1 MKNNFLFLSTI
12 LFVTMLAC
20 SLTGTPAPNVSVPP
34 ASTEAQAVVP
44 TFTPIPSFT
53 PEAPTAA
60 AALSSGLTMQSSPV
74 EEAGAEPPYTIKAQ
88 VPYLQGSDDVRVQNF
103 NTYLKQIVQN
113 EIDGFKINTLAFA
126 TTPPLVN
133 GSSLEI
139 QYSVLG
145 QRGDIWSI
153 QFLVYF
159 YADGAAH
166 PGHYSI
172 SVNYDLANGRELNL
186 DELFL
191 PGVDYL
197 TVIADL
203 CKAELATRDIGF
215 ESFSGGADPLPENY
229 QRWNLSNEGFLVI
242 TFDEYQ
248 VAPYAVGPQT
258 VMIPFSA
265 LQSIID
271 PNGVIALFAQ

>member
-1 MKNNFLFLSTI
+1 MKNKKSLLLVLLLLVS
-12 LFVTMLAC
+12 LAC
-20 SLTGTPAPNVSVPP
+20 SLTGTPTPETSAPLESV
-34 ASTEAQAVVP
+34 AP

-53 PEAPTAA
+53 PEAQTAS
-60 AALSSGLTMQSSPV
+60 AALSSGLTVQSSPV
-74 EEAGAEPPYTIKAQ
+74 EEAGTEPPYTIKAQ
-88 VPYLQGSDDVRVQNF
+88 VPYLQGSDDARVQSF
-103 NTYLKQIVQN
+103 NAYLKQIVQN
-113 EIDGFKINTLAFA
+113 EIDGFKTNTLAYA
-126 TTPPLVN
+126 STPPMVN

-172 SVNYDLANGRELNL
+172 SVNYDLANSREVTL

-191 PGVDYL
+191 PGSDYL
-197 TVIADL
+197 MTLADIS
-203 CKAELATRDIGF
+203 KAELATRDIGF
-215 ESFSGGADPLPENY
+215 ESFSTGADPLPENY
-229 QRWNLSNEGFLVI
+229 TRWNLSNEGFLVV

-248 VAPYAVGPQT
+248 VAPYAAGPQT
-258 VMIPFSA
+258 VTIPVSQ
-265 LQSIID
+265 LQTIVN
-271 PNGVIALFAQ
+271 PNGVLPLFGK

>member
-1 MKNNFLFLSTI
+1 MKNKKSLLLVLLLLVS
-12 LFVTMLAC
+12 LAC
-20 SLTGTPAPNVSVPP
+20 SLTGTPTPETSAPLESV
-34 ASTEAQAVVP
+34 AP

-53 PEAPTAA
+53 PEAQTAS
-60 AALSSGLTMQSSPV
+60 AALSSGLTVQSSPV
-74 EEAGAEPPYTIKAQ
+74 EEAGTEPPYTIKAQ
-88 VPYLQGSDDVRVQNF
+88 VPYLQGSDDARVQSF
-103 NTYLKQIVQN
+103 NAYLKQIVQN
-113 EIDGFKINTLAFA
+113 EIDGFKTNTLAYA
-126 TTPPLVN
+126 STPPMVN

-172 SVNYDLANGRELNL
+172 SVNYDLANSREVTL

-191 PGVDYL
+191 PGSDYL
-197 TVIADL
+197 TTLADIS
-203 CKAELATRDIGF
+203 KAELATRDIGF
-215 ESFSGGADPLPENY
+215 ESFSTGADPLPENY
-229 QRWNLSNEGFLVI
+229 TRWNLSNEGFLVV

-248 VAPYAVGPQT
+248 VAPYAAGPQT
-258 VMIPFSA
+258 VTIPVSQ
-265 LQSIID
+265 LQTIVN
-271 PNGVIALFAQ
+271 PNGVLPLFGK

>member
-1 MKNNFLFLSTI
+1 MKNKKSLLLVLLLLAS
-12 LFVTMLAC
+12 LAC
-20 SLTGTPAPNVSVPP
+20 SLTGTPAPETSAPLESI
-34 ASTEAQAVVP
+34 AP

-53 PEAPTAA
+53 PEAQTSPAT
-60 AALSSGLTMQSSPV
+60 LSSGLTVQSSPV
-74 EEAGAEPPYTIKAQ
+74 EEAGTEPPYTIKAQ
-88 VPYLQGSDDVRVQNF
+88 VPYLQGSDDARVQNF

-113 EIDGFKINTLAFA
+113 EIDGFKTNTLAYA
-126 TTPPLVN
+126 STPPMVN

-172 SVNYDLANGRELNL
+172 SVNYDFANSREVTL

-191 PGVDYL
+191 PGSDYL
-197 TVIADL
+197 MTLADIS
-203 CKAELATRDIGF
+203 KAELATRDIGF
-215 ESFSGGADPLPENY
+215 ESFSTGADPLPENY
-229 QRWNLSNEGFLVI
+229 TRWNLSNEGFLVI

-248 VAPYAVGPQT
+248 VAPYAAGPQT
-258 VMIPFSA
+258 VTIPVSR
-265 LQSIID
+265 LQT
-271 PNGVIALFAQ
+271 IANHCKP

>member
-1 MKNNFLFLSTI
+1 MKNKKSLLLVLLLLVS
-12 LFVTMLAC
+12 LAC
-20 SLTGTPAPNVSVPP
+20 SLTGTPTPETSAPLESI
-34 ASTEAQAVVP
+34 AP

-53 PEAPTAA
+53 PEAQTAP
-60 AALSSGLTMQSSPV
+60 AALSSGLTVQSSPV
-74 EEAGAEPPYTIKAQ
+74 EEAGTEPPYTIKAQ
-88 VPYLQGSDDVRVQNF
+88 VPYLQGSDDARVQSF
-103 NTYLKQIVQN
+103 NAYLKQIVQN
-113 EIDGFKINTLAFA
+113 EIDGFKTNTLAYA
-126 TTPPLVN
+126 SMPPMVN

-172 SVNYDLANGRELNL
+172 SVNYDLANSREVTL

-191 PGVDYL
+191 PGSDYL
-197 TVIADL
+197 TTLADIS
-203 CKAELATRDIGF
+203 KAELATRDIGF
-215 ESFSGGADPLPENY
+215 ESFSTGADPLPENY
-229 QRWNLSNEGFLVI
+229 TRWNLSNEGFLVI

-248 VAPYAVGPQT
+248 VAPYAAGPQT
-258 VMIPFSA
+258 VTIPVSQ
-265 LQSIID
+265 LQTVVN
-271 PNGVIALFAQ
+271 PNGVLPLFGK

>member
-1 MKNNFLFLSTI
+1 MKNKKSLLLVLLLLVS
-12 LFVTMLAC
+12 LAC
-20 SLTGTPAPNVSVPP
+20 SLTGTPTPETSAPLESV
-34 ASTEAQAVVP
+34 AP

-53 PEAPTAA
+53 PEAQTAS
-60 AALSSGLTMQSSPV
+60 AALSSGLTVQSSPV
-74 EEAGAEPPYTIKAQ
+74 EEAGTEPPYTIKAQ
-88 VPYLQGSDDVRVQNF
+88 VPYLQGSDDARVQSF
-103 NTYLKQIVQN
+103 NAYLKQIVQN
-113 EIDGFKINTLAFA
+113 EIDGFKTNTLAYA
-126 TTPPLVN
+126 STPPMVN

-172 SVNYDLANGRELNL
+172 SVNYDLANSREVTL

-191 PGVDYL
+191 PGSDYL
-197 TVIADL
+197 TTLADIS
-203 CKAELATRDIGF
+203 KAELATRDIGF
-215 ESFSGGADPLPENY
+215 ESFSTGADPLPENY
-229 QRWNLSNEGFLVI
+229 TRWNLSNEGFLVI

-248 VAPYAVGPQT
+248 VAPYAAGPQT
-258 VMIPFSA
+258 VTIPVSQ
-265 LQSIID
+265 LQTIVN
-271 PNGVIALFAQ
+271 PNGVLPLFGK

>member
-1 MKNNFLFLSTI
+1 MKNKKSLLLVLLLLVS
-12 LFVTMLAC
+12 LAC
-20 SLTGTPAPNVSVPP
+20 SLTGTPTPETSAPLESI
-34 ASTEAQAVVP
+34 AP

-53 PEAPTAA
+53 PEAQTAS
-60 AALSSGLTMQSSPV
+60 AALSSGLTVQSSPV
-74 EEAGAEPPYTIKAQ
+74 EEAGTEPPYTIKAQ
-88 VPYLQGSDDVRVQNF
+88 VPYLQGSDDARVQSF
-103 NTYLKQIVQN
+103 NAYLKQIVQN
-113 EIDGFKINTLAFA
+113 EIDGFKTNTLAYA
-126 TTPPLVN
+126 SMPPMVN

-172 SVNYDLANGRELNL
+172 SVNYDLANSREVTL

-191 PGVDYL
+191 PGSDYL
-197 TVIADL
+197 TTLADIS
-203 CKAELATRDIGF
+203 KAELATRDIGF
-215 ESFSGGADPLPENY
+215 ESFSTGADPLPENY
-229 QRWNLSNEGFLVI
+229 TRWNLSNEGFLVI

-248 VAPYAVGPQT
+248 VAPYAAGPQT
-258 VMIPFSA
+258 VTIPVSQ
-265 LQSIID
+265 LQTVVN
-271 PNGVIALFAQ
+271 PNGVLPLFGK